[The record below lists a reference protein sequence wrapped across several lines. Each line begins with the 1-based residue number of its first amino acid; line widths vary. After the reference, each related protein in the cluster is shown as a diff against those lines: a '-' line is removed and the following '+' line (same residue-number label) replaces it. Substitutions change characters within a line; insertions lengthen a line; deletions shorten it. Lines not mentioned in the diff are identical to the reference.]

1 MIQIGKAKAES
12 AQDNLASF
20 RISSRHGR
28 QDSRSQSCTEGGE
41 YLPALVHPIRGTEK
55 AMLIALAIVLFIAW
69 IFGFVVYHAA
79 SFAIHLLLLA
89 AIVSFSVHLVR
100 GRSVGV

>member
-1 MIQIGKAKAES
+1 
-12 AQDNLASF
+12 
-20 RISSRHGR
+20 
-28 QDSRSQSCTEGGE
+28 
-41 YLPALVHPIRGTEK
+41 
-55 AMLIALAIVLFIAW
+55 MLIALTIVLFIAW

-89 AIVSFSVHLVR
+89 AIVSFIVHLVR

>member
-1 MIQIGKAKAES
+1 
-12 AQDNLASF
+12 
-20 RISSRHGR
+20 
-28 QDSRSQSCTEGGE
+28 
-41 YLPALVHPIRGTEK
+41 
-55 AMLIALAIVLFIAW
+55 MLIALAIVLFIAW

-89 AIVSFSVHLVR
+89 AIISLIIHLAR